1 MTFKFACCY
10 NFHINQTSIH
20 YSSRAGHIIN
30 LIIEFICNVVMIQ
43 NNKKENLIIKL
54 KHIILMQ
61 EALKVLP
68 PVVCYE
74 KCLR

>member
-1 MTFKFACCY
+1 
-10 NFHINQTSIH
+10 
-20 YSSRAGHIIN
+20 
-30 LIIEFICNVVMIQ
+30 MIQ

-74 KCLR
+74 KMFMMIELYFMQLFINLVIKGKIFH